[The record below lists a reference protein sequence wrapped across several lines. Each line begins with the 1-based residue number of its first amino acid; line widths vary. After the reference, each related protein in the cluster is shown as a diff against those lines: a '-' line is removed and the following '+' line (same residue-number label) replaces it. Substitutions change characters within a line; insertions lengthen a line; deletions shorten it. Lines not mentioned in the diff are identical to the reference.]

1 MAPQT
6 FAARASADTPGGGQK
21 TVREAT
27 TPPVRPPRAPIFRA
41 DPLVSAGFRWLPLVS
56 VALLAL
62 LACFA
67 RLLCFGCLLCFDCLF
82 ALLALLASLCLLC
95 LLALL
100 CFDCLLA
107 LLACFAL
114 IACLLC
120 LRCSLCL
127 LAVCL
132 LCGHPQ
138 NPFQESCFRG
148 AQKPEKIGLPASY
161 GLIQKKR
168 HSDVFGGIV
177 GGAPRGTQNCGFC

>member
-1 MAPQT
+1 M
-6 FAARASADTPGGGQK
+6 
-21 TVREAT
+21 REAT

-148 AQKPEKIGLPASY
+148 AQKPEKFGLPASC

-168 HSDVFGGIV
+168 QSDVFWGDRRWGPHGAPKIV
-177 GGAPRGTQNCGFC
+177 GFVDLPATPAICVVRF

>member
-1 MAPQT
+1 M
-6 FAARASADTPGGGQK
+6 
-21 TVREAT
+21 
-27 TPPVRPPRAPIFRA
+27 RPPRAPILRA

-161 GLIQKKR
+161 GLIQKKGK
-168 HSDVFGGIV
+168 VTFIGGIV
-177 GGAPRGTQNCGFC
+177 GGAPRGT